1 MDEPVR
7 TKIRG
12 IYATALTRALATA
25 GGEVTQASGPIQE
38 RFAAAEAVTSGGLA
52 DARVTTTADRQGVTV
67 AGTPDAVET
76 VAGVCRGVGV
86 DALAWT
92 AAAPLDAV
100 FDAEVAETG
109 RGAATCDLGAT
120 TGRLPFDRVDAH
132 VETGDRVRVQVADPD
147 PPWLGGEPT
156 LSGGVR
162 VREGVVEL
170 VRGGSGVRV
179 DAADESLARE
189 VAGLLDVAGVAP
201 AEGWGARFDRAATE
215 ATLDGLTAALDRANE
230 RAAALDDALAGDAGD
245 AVDAVDAGD
254 PGAVATPLATRFVWF
269 GRESRAGLDATRR
282 AVTPT
287 MPGHHRTKAASE
299 AASAGVDLAE
309 ALCGAALAD
318 GEFPFETVT
327 DQFGPREGDRVAL
340 EHGKPSGR
348 LITLGRGEVADRD
361 ADGTVAVERSMT
373 GGGTYDALGTPRE
386 AGDTA
391 LTKVR
396 EGRWWYPTTYRSA
409 DGASKGT
416 YVNVCTPVECFPS
429 AVRYVDLHV
438 DVVRQPDGEVERVD
452 DDELDAAEER
462 GAVPSPLADRA
473 REVASGVER
482 ALR

>member
-1 MDEPVR
+1 MDERVR
-7 TKIRG
+7 TRVRG

-25 GGEVTQASGPIQE
+25 GAEVTQASGPIRE
-38 RFAAAEAVTSGGLA
+38 RFAATDAVCGDGRA
-52 DARVTTTADRQGVTV
+52 DARVVTTADRQGVTV
-67 AGTPDAVET
+67 AGAPDAVGAAT
-76 VAGVCRGVGV
+76 DVCRSVGV
-86 DALAWT
+86 DALAWD
-92 AAAPLDAV
+92 ADAPLDAV
-100 FDAEVAETG
+100 VDAEVVGTG
-109 RGAATCDLGAT
+109 RGAATCDLGET

-132 VETGDRVRVQVADPD
+132 VEVGDRVRVQVADPE

-156 LSGGVR
+156 LSGVVR
-162 VREGVVEL
+162 VREGLVDL

-179 DAADESLARE
+179 DAGDESAARE

-201 AEGWGARFDRAATE
+201 AEGWGARFDRAAAE
-215 ATLDGLTAALDRANE
+215 ATLDDLTAALDRANS
-230 RAAALDDALAGDAGD
+230 RAAALDDALDGG
-245 AVDAVDAGD
+245 VGD
-254 PGAVATPLATRFVWF
+254 PGLVATPLATRFVWF
-269 GRESRAGLDATRR
+269 GRESRSALDERR
-282 AVTPT
+282 REVTPT
-287 MPGHHRTKAASE
+287 MPGHHRTKTAST

-348 LITLGRGEVADRD
+348 LITLGRGEVVERD

-373 GGGTYDALGTPRE
+373 AGGTYDALGTPRE

-416 YVNVCTPVECFPS
+416 YVNVCTPVECLPA

-438 DVVRQPDGEVERVD
+438 DVVRRPDGEVERVD

-462 GAVPSPLADRA
+462 GAVPSPLAGRA

>member
-1 MDEPVR
+1 MDERVR
-7 TKIRG
+7 TKVRG

-25 GGEVTQASGPIQE
+25 GGEVTQASGPIRE
-38 RFAAAEAVTSGGLA
+38 RFAATDAVTSGGLA

-67 AGTPDAVET
+67 AGTPGAVEA
-76 VAGVCRGVGV
+76 VAGVCRDVGV
-86 DALAWT
+86 DTLAWT

-100 FDAEVAETG
+100 FDAEVTETD
-109 RGAATCDLGAT
+109 RGAATCDLGET

-132 VETGDRVRVQVADPD
+132 VETGSRVRVQVADPD

-189 VAGLLDVAGVAP
+189 VAGLLDMAGVAP
-201 AEGWGARFDRAATE
+201 AEGWSARFSRAATE
-215 ATLDGLTAALDRANE
+215 ATLDDLTAALDHANE
-230 RAAALDDALAGDAGD
+230 RAAALDDALAGDA
-245 AVDAVDAGD
+245 VDAGE
-254 PGAVATPLATRFVWF
+254 PEAVATPLATRFVWF
-269 GRESRAGLDATRR
+269 GRESRAALDAARR
-282 AVTPT
+282 EVTPT
-287 MPGHHRTKAASE
+287 MPGHHRTKAASA

-318 GEFPFETVT
+318 GEFPFETVA

-348 LITLGRGEVADRD
+348 LITLGRGEVVDRG

-396 EGRWWYPTTYRSA
+396 EGRWWYPTTYRDA

-438 DVVRQPDGEVERVD
+438 DVVRRPDGEVERVD